1 MPDLPPL
8 FPPQGDHDAVE
19 LGTTLMPKFGASGLV
34 VAIVQDAASAEVL
47 MVAHMN
53 AEALRR
59 TIETGTAWFW
69 SRSRGKLWQKGETTG
84 NRLAVKEIRVDCD
97 QDAIL
102 LKVEI
107 GGDGVACHQG
117 FRSCFYR
124 TVPAGASGAELRF
137 DRAMPRVAPADVA
150 R

>member
-8 FPPQGDHDAVE
+8 FPPQGDQDAVE

-124 TVPAGASGAELRF
+124 TVPAGTSGRGAAF
-137 DRAMPRVAPADVA
+137 
-150 R
+150 